1 MRKRKYV
8 IEIACVALAVGLSL
22 NGCSKKEDITETE
35 TSTTEADPNHT
46 PYKEIDPEEV
56 TDPFMEETEYWTE
69 AVDIDERIEQEA
81 ADEKVTTEEDDE
93 SDKVDEAPAY
103 VADDT
108 GEQIEISKSLDGGGA
123 IAIQKEEEF
132 TKYNNMTD
140 ETEVGKILRFD
151 DYDSLEINPVALADG
166 FTYSIENG
174 RLKGVYS
181 DGKTVEVIKVG
192 TGFVD
197 ASKLNMSTVKSLAS
211 KYFNFDASGGDSKKY
226 DINNNGPQIVGEASS
241 SDMKSSIVVVRGNNG
256 VYTIKYTGVLPYDYI
271 EMESNV
277 LMSTMN

>member
-8 IEIACVALAVGLSL
+8 VGIACVALAVGLSL

-174 RLKGVYS
+174 RLKGAYS

-256 VYTIKYTGVLPYDYI
+256 VYAIKYTGVLPYDYI

>member
-8 IEIACVALAVGLSL
+8 IGIACVALAVGLSL
-22 NGCSKKEDITETE
+22 NCCSKKEDTTETE
-35 TSTTEADPNHT
+35 TSTTEAGPNHT
-46 PYKEIDPEEV
+46 SYKEIDPEEV

-123 IAIQKEEEF
+123 IAIQKEEEL

-174 RLKGVYS
+174 RLKGAYS

-256 VYTIKYTGVLPYDYI
+256 VYAIKYTGVLPYDYI

>member
-8 IEIACVALAVGLSL
+8 IGIACVALAVGLSL

-123 IAIQKEEEF
+123 IVIQKEEEF

-151 DYDSLEINPVALADG
+151 NYDSLEINPVALADG

-256 VYTIKYTGVLPYDYI
+256 VYAIKYTGVLPYDYI

>member
-8 IEIACVALAVGLSL
+8 VGIACVALAVGLSL
-22 NGCSKKEDITETE
+22 NGCSKKEDTTETE

-123 IAIQKEEEF
+123 IVIQKEEEF

-174 RLKGVYS
+174 GLKGVYS

-256 VYTIKYTGVLPYDYI
+256 VYAIKYTGVLPYDYI

>member
-8 IEIACVALAVGLSL
+8 IGIACVALSVGLSL
-22 NGCSKKEDITETE
+22 NGCSKKEDVTETE

-56 TDPFMEETEYWTE
+56 KDPFMKETEYWTE
-69 AVDIDERIEQEA
+69 AVDIDERIEQEV
-81 ADEKVTTEEDDE
+81 ADEKVKTEEDDE

-123 IAIQKEEEF
+123 VAIQKEEEF

-226 DINNNGPQIVGEASS
+226 NINNNGPQIVGEASS

-256 VYTIKYTGVLPYDYI
+256 VYAIKYTGVLPYDYI

>member
-8 IEIACVALAVGLSL
+8 VGIACVALAVGLNL

-123 IAIQKEEEF
+123 VAIQKEEEF

-256 VYTIKYTGVLPYDYI
+256 VYAIKYTGVLPYDYI

>member
-8 IEIACVALAVGLSL
+8 VGIACVALAVGLSL

-151 DYDSLEINPVALADG
+151 NYDSLEINPVALTDG

-256 VYTIKYTGVLPYDYI
+256 VYAIKYTGVLPYDYI

>member
-8 IEIACVALAVGLSL
+8 VGIACVALAVGLSL

-56 TDPFMEETEYWTE
+56 TDPFMKETEYWTE

-151 DYDSLEINPVALADG
+151 NYDSLEINPVALTDG

-256 VYTIKYTGVLPYDYI
+256 VYAIKYTGVLPYDYI

>member
-8 IEIACVALAVGLSL
+8 IGIACVALAVGLSL

-256 VYTIKYTGVLPYDYI
+256 VYAIKYTGVLPYDYI

>member
-8 IEIACVALAVGLSL
+8 IRIACVALAVGLSL
-22 NGCSKKEDITETE
+22 NGCSKKEDITETD

-174 RLKGVYS
+174 RLKGAYS

-226 DINNNGPQIVGEASS
+226 NINNNGPQIVGEASS

-256 VYTIKYTGVLPYDYI
+256 VYVIKYTGVLPYDYI

>member
-8 IEIACVALAVGLSL
+8 VGIACVALAVGLSL
-22 NGCSKKEDITETE
+22 DGCSKKEDITETE

-46 PYKEIDPEEV
+46 PYKEIDPGEV
-56 TDPFMEETEYWTE
+56 TDPFMKETEYWTE

-151 DYDSLEINPVALADG
+151 NYDSLEINPVALTDG

-256 VYTIKYTGVLPYDYI
+256 VYAIKYTGVLPYDYI

>member
-8 IEIACVALAVGLSL
+8 VGIACVALAVGLSL

-81 ADEKVTTEEDDE
+81 ADEKVKTEEDDE

-256 VYTIKYTGVLPYDYI
+256 VYAIKYTGVLPYDYI

>member
-8 IEIACVALAVGLSL
+8 VGIACVALAVGLSL

-69 AVDIDERIEQEA
+69 AVDIDERIEKEA

-174 RLKGVYS
+174 RLKGAYS

-256 VYTIKYTGVLPYDYI
+256 VYAIKYTGVLPYDYI

>member
-8 IEIACVALAVGLSL
+8 IGIACVALSVGLSL
-22 NGCSKKEDITETE
+22 NGCSKKEDVTETE

-56 TDPFMEETEYWTE
+56 KDPFMKETEYWTE
-69 AVDIDERIEQEA
+69 AVDIDERIEQEV
-81 ADEKVTTEEDDE
+81 ADEKVKTEEDDE

-123 IAIQKEEEF
+123 VTIQKEEEF

-211 KYFNFDASGGDSKKY
+211 KYFNFDAYGGDSKKY

-256 VYTIKYTGVLPYDYI
+256 VYAIKYTGVLPYDYI

>member
-8 IEIACVALAVGLSL
+8 VGIACVALAVGLSL

-256 VYTIKYTGVLPYDYI
+256 VYAIKYTGVLPYDYI

>member
-8 IEIACVALAVGLSL
+8 VGIACVALAVGLSL

-108 GEQIEISKSLDGGGA
+108 GEQIEISKSLDGGGE

-174 RLKGVYS
+174 RLKGAYS

-256 VYTIKYTGVLPYDYI
+256 VYAIKYTGVLPYDYI

>member
-8 IEIACVALAVGLSL
+8 VGIACVALAVGLSL

-151 DYDSLEINPVALADG
+151 DYDSLEINPVTLADG

-197 ASKLNMSTVKSLAS
+197 ASKLNMGTVKSLAS

-256 VYTIKYTGVLPYDYI
+256 VYAIKYTGVLPYDYI